1 LAPQRAGKEPET
13 GGSMTVFLG
22 DEKTLKDLMLVR
34 SEIEKDVKRYEA
46 IAKEK
51 REELARINRLIELNI
66 DVINSEKNNDFEWA
80 DQRIGWIPK
89 KEF

>member
-1 LAPQRAGKEPET
+1 
-13 GGSMTVFLG
+13 MTVFLG
-22 DEKTLKDLMLVR
+22 DEKNLKDLMLVR

-51 REELARINRLIELNI
+51 REELARINKLIELNI
-66 DVINSEKNNDFEWA
+66 DVMYSEKNNDFEWA
-80 DQRIGWIPK
+80 DQRISWLPK